1 MLKAKGRFCRSAAVE
16 AEAAESF
23 EECAA
28 RAAIPDYRRWHR
40 ADDRCDADGDETPF
54 FASVLPYE
62 NTIICQ
68 DTPGTSTTFK
78 NVHENMHA
86 GWGGVRRRHELRDA
100 WRRFFAAEADVMICP
115 TFSRAAYP
123 HTGDDGAFW
132 PFWRNTGRTL
142 VRKRNGFPFKS

>member
-62 NTIICQ
+62 NAIICQ
-68 DTPGTSTTFK
+68 DTPGTSTTF
-78 NVHENMHA
+78 MR
-86 GWGGVRRRHELRDA
+86 GRGFRRRHELRDA
-100 WRRFFAAEADVMICP
+100 WRRFFATEVDVMICP

>member
-1 MLKAKGRFCRSAAVE
+1 MLKTKGRFCRSAAVE

-40 ADDRCDADGDETPF
+40 ADDRCVADGDETPF

-62 NTIICQ
+62 NAIICQ

-78 NVHENMHA
+78 NVHENLHA
-86 GWGGVRRRHELRDA
+86 GAGVPQATRASRCLAPILCDRSGRYDLPDLLTGC
-100 WRRFFAAEADVMICP
+100 VP
-115 TFSRAAYP
+115 T
-123 HTGDDGAFW
+123 H
-132 PFWRNTGRTL
+132 GR
-142 VRKRNGFPFKS
+142 